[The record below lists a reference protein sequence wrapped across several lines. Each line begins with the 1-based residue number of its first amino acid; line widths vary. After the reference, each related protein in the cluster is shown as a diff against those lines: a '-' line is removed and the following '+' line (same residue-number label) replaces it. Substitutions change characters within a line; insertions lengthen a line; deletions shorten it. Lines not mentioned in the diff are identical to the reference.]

1 MIRATGSEVIAVE
14 SETKIN
20 IERDMARPSGYLRL
34 KRILDIVA
42 ASFLLILS
50 FIPFLIIALF
60 IKLTSKGPVLY
71 RSERI
76 GINGKPF
83 LFPKFRSM
91 NIGADQKLSD
101 LLTDNEK
108 DGPIFKMKKD
118 PRITWIG
125 RYLRRYSLDELPQL
139 FCVLTGEMSMVGP
152 RPPIRREVEQYD
164 DHVMRRLSVKPGMS
178 CYWQVM
184 GRSDLSFAEMV
195 ELDLKYA
202 DEMSLKTDLKI
213 ICLTPK
219 AVLSGK
225 GAY

>member
-1 MIRATGSEVIAVE
+1 MRASGSELIVIENDTIKEAGE
-14 SETKIN
+14 SN
-20 IERDMARPSGYLRL
+20 LGGYLRL
-34 KRILDIVA
+34 KRVIDIVG
-42 ASFLLILS
+42 SSILLLVL
-50 FIPFLIIALF
+50 FPLFLF
-60 IKLTSKGPVLY
+60 IAILIKLSSRGPVIY

-76 GINGKPF
+76 GLNGSPF

-91 NIGADQKLSD
+91 NIGADEKLSE
-101 LLTDNEK
+101 LLSDNEK

-118 PRITWIG
+118 PRITWVG
-125 RYLRRYSLDELPQL
+125 RYLRKFSMDELPQL
-139 FCVLTGEMSMVGP
+139 FCVFRGEMSLVGP

-164 DHVMRRLSVKPGMS
+164 EHTMRRLSIKPGMT

-202 DEMSLKTDLKI
+202 DELGFGTDLKI

-219 AVLSGK
+219 AVLTGK

>member
-1 MIRATGSEVIAVE
+1 MRASGSELIVIENDTIKEAGE
-14 SETKIN
+14 SN
-20 IERDMARPSGYLRL
+20 LGGYLRL
-34 KRILDIVA
+34 KRLIDIVG
-42 ASFLLILS
+42 SSILLLVL
-50 FIPFLIIALF
+50 FPLFLF
-60 IKLTSKGPVLY
+60 IAILIKLSSRGPVIY

-76 GINGKPF
+76 GLNGSPF

-91 NIGADQKLSD
+91 NIGADEKLSE
-101 LLTDNEK
+101 LLSDNEK

-118 PRITWIG
+118 PRITWVG
-125 RYLRRYSLDELPQL
+125 RYLRKFSMDELPQL
-139 FCVLTGEMSMVGP
+139 FCVFRGEMSLVGP

-164 DHVMRRLSVKPGMS
+164 EHTMRRLLIKPGMT

-202 DEMSLKTDLKI
+202 DELGFGTDLKI

-219 AVLSGK
+219 AVLTGK